1 MTMPGSIKEK
11 DGSFVQMIKE
21 LGGVPFCLT
30 NIPQTMLSYG
40 SSNPIYGA
48 TTNPYDTKRS
58 PGGSSSGEAALLAQ
72 GGSILGVG
80 SDVGGSL
87 RMPAHFCGITS
98 LKPTTNRLIERGRIV
113 GVCIKLRGP
122 YEKILTLL
130 PQSRRLMSRSRS
142 CDESVLE

>member
-1 MTMPGSIKEK
+1 
-11 DGSFVQMIKE
+11 MIKE

-48 TTNPYDTKRS
+48 TTNPYNTKRS

-113 GVCIKLRGP
+113 GVRI
-122 YEKILTLL
+122 
-130 PQSRRLMSRSRS
+130 
-142 CDESVLE
+142 